1 MKNRLTDALGSS
13 QRNIQFIN
21 TIKEIKTMHIHYEGL
36 ALPVSKQLADALAD
50 LLTKHGGK
58 GDSVTINFRDPSYSA
73 ESGGFHP
80 VEIRLAKR
88 EQGWHFCYITDFTYV
103 GSGPYAELAKDLDF
117 DFDAGVFQNLFG
129 VFPIEQATDMY
140 QIWEGN
146 FLHYWQTLNVFAI
159 TVSE

>member
-1 MKNRLTDALGSS
+1 MKNRLTDVLGSS

-36 ALPVSKQLADALAD
+36 ALPVSKQLTDAIAD
-50 LLTKHGGK
+50 LLTNHSVTA
-58 GDSVTINFRDPSYSA
+58 DSVTINFRDPSYSA

-80 VEIRLAKR
+80 VEIRLERRKDA
-88 EQGWHFCYITDFTYV
+88 WHFCYITDFTYV
-103 GSGPYAELAKDLDF
+103 GSGPYAELSKDLDF
-117 DFDAGVFQNLFG
+117 DFGAGVFQNLFG

-146 FLHYWQTLNVFAI
+146 FLYYWQELNLFST